1 MALKSVPRFFRK
13 TAGGHF
19 VQRIFISMGGPKA
32 HVDSLTL
39 AARFNRSVFII
50 ISAIKH

>member
-19 VQRIFISMGGPKA
+19 VGPIFIRMGGTQVHQGSFAVMGQLKKA
-32 HVDSLTL
+32 RIDK
-39 AARFNRSVFII
+39 ND
-50 ISAIKH
+50 K

>member
-19 VQRIFISMGGPKA
+19 VGPIFIT
-32 HVDSLTL
+32 DWFRESLNAL
-39 AARFNRSVFII
+39 NYASPAAGN
-50 ISAIKH
+50 

>member
-19 VQRIFISMGGPKA
+19 VGPIFIRI
-32 HVDSLTL
+32 SLSL
-39 AARFNRSVFII
+39 EA
-50 ISAIKH
+50 